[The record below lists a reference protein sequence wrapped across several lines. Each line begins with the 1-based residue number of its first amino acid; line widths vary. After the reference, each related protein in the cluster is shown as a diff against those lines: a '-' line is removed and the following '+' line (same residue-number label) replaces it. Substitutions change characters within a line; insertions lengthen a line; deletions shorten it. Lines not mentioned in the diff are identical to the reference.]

1 MVTTSEHDGAGQ
13 DHDGPRAADPHEP
26 RVGEGL
32 EPAALAWEVGFGR
45 RDVSVY
51 EHGMTMMGWGVRDNR
66 ALGVTA
72 PLYARA
78 AALIDVDPARP
89 DATVG
94 DGAAGSAAKAR
105 LVFVVLDTMMITQGL
120 WRVVLERL
128 GQSELALRPHELVLA
143 ATHTHSGPSGFA
155 HHFWTNLSAP
165 GFSPRVFAALVEGVV
180 GAVQDAFAARRR
192 ASLEVVH
199 GPVPLGD
206 KTAFNRSW
214 FAYNK
219 NVGVTPVPRERRD
232 EAVDRTVTVLRARA
246 SDGRVFGL
254 LQWFGLHATVVHS
267 QHRGLHPDYKG
278 LTAMGLE
285 ADGLGVVLAQECCG
299 DVSPN
304 HRWDAAR
311 GYEVGAADDDL
322 DSAAQIAASQLRH
335 TRALL
340 EAPGTAL
347 RGLETAIRYV
357 DMAHATSAPEMSPDG
372 RAHRTTRATLG
383 LSMAEGTAEGPGP
396 MRRVRA
402 LNRALSGVRLRLG
415 LDPKVPFLELGR
427 GRDGRLARLVPMH
440 LTPPLD
446 PVFTWVR
453 DQVRKGGVHAGP
465 WVPEEIPVQLVRLGT
480 FAILT
485 VPFEATTV
493 SGRRLRQT
501 VKDALPGV
509 EHVVVTTYASAYV
522 GYLTTFEEYQVQHY
536 EAGYTLFGAHS
547 LGALR
552 TEVRAL
558 AGQLGRVPEAG
569 AFPRPVDTAPLEKL
583 RFAGP
588 WTA

>member
-1 MVTTSEHDGAGQ
+1 
-13 DHDGPRAADPHEP
+13 
-26 RVGEGL
+26 
-32 EPAALAWEVGFGR
+32 
-45 RDVSVY
+45 
-51 EHGMTMMGWGVRDNR
+51 
-66 ALGVTA
+66 VTA
-72 PLYARA
+72 PLFARA
-78 AALIDVDPARP
+78 AALVDRASAPGDPDQPAAP
-89 DATVG
+89 
-94 DGAAGSAAKAR
+94 AGEAAR

-128 GQSELALRPHELVLA
+128 GQSELALRPHEVVLA

-165 GFSPRVFAALVEGVV
+165 GFSPVVFAALVDGVV
-180 GAVQDAFAARRR
+180 GAVADAFAAARP
-192 ASLEVVH
+192 AALEVVQS
-199 GPVPLGD
+199 PAPLAD
-206 KTAFNRSW
+206 RTAFNRSW

-219 NVGVTPVPRERRD
+219 NVGVMPVPRERRD
-232 EAVDRTVTVLRARA
+232 EATDRTVTVLRARGR
-246 SDGRVFGL
+246 DGRVFGL

-311 GYEVGAADDDL
+311 GYEVGSHDDDL
-322 DSAAQIAASQLRH
+322 DSAAHIAASQLRH

-340 EAPGTAL
+340 EAPGTPL
-347 RGLETAIRYV
+347 RGLSSAIRYV
-357 DMAHATSAPEMSPDG
+357 DMGQAISAPAMSPDG
-372 RAHRTTRATLG
+372 REHRTTRATLG

-396 MRRVRA
+396 MRPVRA
-402 LNRALSGVRLRLG
+402 LNRALSAFRARLG

-427 GRDGRLARLVPMH
+427 GRDGKLGRLVPMH

-453 DQVRKGGVHAGP
+453 DRVRGGGVHAGP
-465 WVPEEIPVQLVRLGT
+465 WVPEQIPVQLVRLGS
-480 FAILT
+480 FAILAI
-485 VPFEATTV
+485 PFEATTV
-493 SGRRLRQT
+493 CGRRLRAT
-501 VKDALPGV
+501 VEAALPGV
-509 EHVVVTTYASAYV
+509 ERVVVTTYASAYV

-552 TEVRAL
+552 TEVQAL
-558 AGQLGRVPEAG
+558 AAQLGQVPEAG
-569 AFPRPVDTAPLEKL
+569 VFPPPVDTAPLEKL
-583 RFAGP
+583 RFVGP